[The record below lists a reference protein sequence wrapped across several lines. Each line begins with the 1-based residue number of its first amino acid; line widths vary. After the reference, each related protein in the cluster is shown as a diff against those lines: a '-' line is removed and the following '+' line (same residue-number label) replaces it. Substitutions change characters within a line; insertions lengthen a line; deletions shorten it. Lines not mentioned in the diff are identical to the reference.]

1 MATPADAN
9 PGEFCREEY
18 GSGAIRVCSFATME
32 QCQAAVSGRNGVC
45 VRDPFLPN
53 NSSAFAYQPKHPL
66 AKSVRHPLVKSLGL
80 YFPRNDFGSVAWH
93 CKSRQE
99 ADQSHRL
106 KKREANH
113 GK

>member
-1 MATPADAN
+1 MKQLLKIARPPLRTFALAWVAMATPADAN

-45 VRDPFLPN
+45 ARDPFLPN

-66 AKSVRHPLVKSLGL
+66 RRASGILL
-80 YFPRNDFGSVAWH
+80 
-93 CKSRQE
+93 
-99 ADQSHRL
+99 
-106 KKREANH
+106 
-113 GK
+113 

>member
-9 PGEFCREEY
+9 LGEFCREEY

-66 AKSVRHPLVKSLGL
+66 AKSVRHPLV
-80 YFPRNDFGSVAWH
+80 N
-93 CKSRQE
+93 Q
-99 ADQSHRL
+99 
-106 KKREANH
+106 
-113 GK
+113 